1 MGMDS
6 LRALED
12 IAHDTCRNA
21 NEPYNDETTM
31 TVTLDGFIISDN
43 IAINYYKHSDWGYEY
58 SDHDPVVMQFFLN

>member
-1 MGMDS
+1 MS
-6 LRALED
+6 L
-12 IAHDTCRNA
+12 
-21 NEPYNDETTM
+21 NDETTM